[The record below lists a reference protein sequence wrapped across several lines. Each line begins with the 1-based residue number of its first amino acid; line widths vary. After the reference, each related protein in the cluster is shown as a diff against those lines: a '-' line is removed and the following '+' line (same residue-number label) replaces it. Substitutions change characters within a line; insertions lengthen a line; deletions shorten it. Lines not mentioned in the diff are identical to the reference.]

1 MDIKRQQYL
10 DQLIQHLGKILL
22 FGSWNKKRSLRLS
35 PARRDTYHGEYHI
48 Q

>member
-22 FGSWNKKRSLRLS
+22 FGSWNQKRSVRLS